1 MTDHG
6 VRQLVDSVPSLV
18 DVAQDYIRTRIA
30 AGDFPPGHRLKER
43 DLSDETGISRIPI
56 REAIR
61 SLASEGFVTL
71 VPRRGA
77 VVTQLQPEILDEIF
91 EVREALE
98 VQECALAAKRA
109 SEGEIERMRESVE
122 AAERALRAGD
132 AEGVNEANA
141 RFHEILVEASHN
153 DTLAGVLRP
162 LKNRLNW
169 ILRQNEDA
177 TLVCREHRD
186 ILEAIVSGDVDQA
199 RAVATSHVATSKQ
212 LALAV
217 LFQDRQRAAN
227 A

>member
-1 MTDHG
+1 MTVTGPRH
-6 VRQLVDSVPSLV
+6 LADSVPSLV
-18 DVAQDYIRTRIA
+18 DVALDYIRTRIA
-30 AGDFPPGHRLKER
+30 SGDFPPGHRLKER

-61 SLASEGFVTL
+61 ALASEGFVTL

-77 VVTQLQPEILDEIF
+77 VVTELQPDLLDEIF

-98 VQECALAAKRA
+98 VQECVLAATRA
-109 SEGEIERMRESVE
+109 SQAEVERMRESVE
-122 AAERALRAGD
+122 AAELAARAGD
-132 AEGVNEANA
+132 AEAINAANA

-169 ILRQNEDA
+169 ILRQNDDV
-177 TLVCREHRD
+177 TLVCKEHRD
-186 ILEAIVSGDVDQA
+186 ILEAVASGDVDRA

-217 LFQDRQRAAN
+217 LFQDRQAAAN

>member
-77 VVTQLQPEILDEIF
+77 VVTQLQPELLDEIF

>member
-1 MTDHG
+1 MAVSG
-6 VRQLVDSVPSLV
+6 SPQLVDSVPSLV
-18 DVAQDYIRTRIA
+18 DVALDHIRTRIA
-30 AGDFPPGHRLKER
+30 TGDFPPGHRLKER

-61 SLASEGFVTL
+61 ALASEGFVTL

-77 VVTQLQPEILDEIF
+77 VVTELQPEILDEIF

-109 SEGEIERMRESVE
+109 SREEVERLRETVE
-122 AAERALRAGD
+122 AAELAARIGD
-132 AEGVNEANA
+132 AEAVNAANA
-141 RFHEILVEASHN
+141 RFHEILVDASHN

-169 ILRQNEDA
+169 ILRQNDDVN
-177 TLVCREHRD
+177 LVCQEHRD
-186 ILEAIVSGDVDQA
+186 ILEAIADGDVDRA
-199 RAVATSHVATSKQ
+199 RAVATSHVQTSKQ

-217 LFQDRQRAAN
+217 LFEGRTAAAN
-227 A
+227 P

>member
-186 ILEAIVSGDVDQA
+186 ILEAIVSGDVDLA

>member
-1 MTDHG
+1 MTVG
-6 VRQLVDSVPSLV
+6 APRQVVDTVPSLV

-30 AGDFPPGHRLKER
+30 SGDFPPGHRLKER
-43 DLSDETGISRIPI
+43 DLSDDTGISRIPI

-77 VVTQLQPEILDEIF
+77 VVTELQPDLLDEIF

-98 VQECALAAKRA
+98 VQECVLAARRA
-109 SEGEIERMRESVE
+109 SREEVDRMRESVE
-122 AAERALRAGD
+122 AAESGARAGD
-132 AEGVNEANA
+132 AEAVNAANA

-169 ILRQNEDA
+169 ILRQNDDVN
-177 TLVCREHRD
+177 LVCREHRD
-186 ILEAIVSGDVDQA
+186 IMDAIASGDVERA
-199 RAVATSHVATSKQ
+199 RAVATSHVTTSKQ
-212 LALAV
+212 LALSV
-217 LFQDRQRAAN
+217 LFQDRQAVSGA
-227 A
+227 

>member
-109 SEGEIERMRESVE
+109 SEGEIERMRESAE